1 MTKQTLKIE
10 LIRAYEAIPR
20 DNGHYRV
27 LVDRLWPRGV
37 KKEDLDIDV
46 WLKELSPSS
55 ELRKWFDHDP
65 ERWEEFRKRYFKEL
79 SKVQDQVSK
88 MLEDA
93 GKRTVLL
100 IYGAKD
106 KEHNQAVALKEWIE
120 AHASKL
126 KTLVSE
132 E

>member
-1 MTKQTLKIE
+1 MAKQKLQVE
-10 LIRAYEAIPR
+10 LIRAYDTIPR
-20 DNGHYRV
+20 DNGHFRV

-79 SKVQDQVSK
+79 GKVQDQVSK

-93 GKRTVLL
+93 GKRTILL

-106 KEHNQAVALKEWIE
+106 DEHNQAVALKEWIE
-120 AHASKL
+120 THASKL
-126 KTLVSE
+126 KSLQPKE
-132 E
+132 

>member
-1 MTKQTLKIE
+1 MTKQKLKIE
-10 LIRAYEAIPR
+10 LIRAYETIPR

-37 KKEDLDIDV
+37 KKEELDIDV

-79 SKVQDQVSK
+79 GKVEDQVSK

-93 GKRTVLL
+93 GKRTILL

-106 KEHNQAVALKEWIE
+106 EEHNQAVALKEWIE
-120 AHASKL
+120 NSRYAAL
-126 KTLVSE
+126 AADNTE
-132 E
+132 